1 MEVKI
6 ESTTENKLLDRK
18 EIEAFVYFAGA
29 TPNRKEIK
37 QTICGKIGA
46 DPDLVVLRIVKNEFG
61 LRRAQV
67 SCHAY
72 LSAEALRRN
81 EPKFIL
87 KREGM
92 ISEEEAKKEA
102 EKKAKAK
109 AAKKTAV
116 KKK

>member
-37 QTICGKIGA
+37 STICGKIGA

-61 LRRAQV
+61 LRRAQIT
-67 SCHAY
+67 CHAY
-72 LSAEALRRN
+72 LSAEALRKN

-92 ISEEEAKKEA
+92 ITEEEAKKEA
-102 EKKAKAK
+102 EKKVKAK

>member
-18 EIEAFVYFAGA
+18 EIEVFVYFAGA

-37 QTICGKIGA
+37 TTICGKIGA
-46 DPDLVVLRIVKNEFG
+46 DPDLVVLRTVKNEFG
-61 LRRAQV
+61 LRRLQV

-72 LSAEALRRN
+72 PNAEALRKN
-81 EPKFIL
+81 EPRFLL

-92 ISEEEAKKEA
+92 MSEEEIKKEA

-109 AAKKTAV
+109 AGKKSTE